1 MFTGLFMN
9 WFSHRWDSDQGSDY
23 IAIYISLI
31 YGYSEQIFK
40 ILKLSSTEEFFSPLS
55 RFKFRISTRNLKTN
69 VKFQQSI
76 TFKNWFRFK
85 KLNSPLIDDFGYWNY
100 VLTNHQIKEKKKANC
115 TLTCVNSFWVA
126 WQKKILAY
134 HGKNF
139 LVGGK
144 HWPKNWGWVT
154 K

>member
-1 MFTGLFMN
+1 MN
-9 WFSHRWDSDQGSDY
+9 WFSHRWDSDRGSDY

-100 VLTNHQIKEKKKANC
+100 VLTNHKIKEKKKANC

-126 WQKKILAY
+126 WQKKNFGLQWQNFFGGWQTLAKKL
-134 HGKNF
+134 G
-139 LVGGK
+139 VGWHNLG
-144 HWPKNWGWVT
+144 VRY
-154 K
+154 